1 VQNVE
6 SNGTE
11 LELKGQLPHG
21 LESVAS
27 YSFQEAKDRDTR
39 QFLNNSPR
47 HLGKLDLVQP
57 LLQRKL
63 FASLDAQ
70 YRSGMTTFT
79 SGSVSPFPIVDFDLF
94 GQRIRQH
101 LDLSVS
107 LYNILDK
114 TYYDPPSTGVPEGAI
129 QQDGRT
135 FRVNMTWHLGE
146 R

>member
-1 VQNVE
+1 
-6 SNGTE
+6 

-27 YSFQEAKDRDTR
+27 YSFQEAKDREPR

-57 LLQRKL
+57 LLPKKALCQ
-63 FASLDAQ
+63 LDAK

-79 SGSVSPFPIVDFDLF
+79 SGSFHRS
-94 GQRIRQH
+94 Q
-101 LDLSVS
+101 LSILISSVRESGSISISRLS

-114 TYYDPPSTGVPEGAI
+114 TYYDPPSTGVPEGA
-129 QQDGRT
+129 QQDGVL